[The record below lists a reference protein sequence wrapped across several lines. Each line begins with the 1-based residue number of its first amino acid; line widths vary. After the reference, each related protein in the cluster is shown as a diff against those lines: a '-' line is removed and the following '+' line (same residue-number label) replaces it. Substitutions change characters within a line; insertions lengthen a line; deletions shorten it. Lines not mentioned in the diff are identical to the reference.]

1 MNFMANNTVDN
12 KWSMHT
18 SFELSEMYKL
28 KNITEHKMS
37 VTHSVHPGTEN
48 YFKKITHPRAEFFDF
63 INTKDRRDGTNFL
76 EVFPEMTEFYEE
88 CKQANKIIRS
98 KTA

>member
-1 MNFMANNTVDN
+1 
-12 KWSMHT
+12 
-18 SFELSEMYKL
+18 
-28 KNITEHKMS
+28 MS

-88 CKQANKIIRS
+88 CKQANKIVRS
-98 KTA
+98 KIV